1 MSLGTVSASCLS
13 PLGQISYE
21 FVDIKQFNLCKYSSL
36 LFPCSNLRSHSC
48 ITEVRDDVCM
58 IVIDL
63 LIDERFQHFSF
74 LNSSVTF
81 SSSSFYWSCYW
92 MTMTHVSLFILC
104 SALSS
109 RVPIC
114 LCSSFILTL
123 VTLVSFH
130 FLIVTLLGLRL
141 LKKTW
146 F

>member
-1 MSLGTVSASCLS
+1 MCQNIRERVAMFDCGHQRHIYFHFPAKTGSKFAFYILLDPHLLSSYCIRQQIMSLGTVSASCLS

-81 SSSSFYWSCYW
+81 SSSSFHWSCY
-92 MTMTHVSLFILC
+92 
-104 SALSS
+104 
-109 RVPIC
+109 
-114 LCSSFILTL
+114 
-123 VTLVSFH
+123 
-130 FLIVTLLGLRL
+130 
-141 LKKTW
+141 
-146 F
+146 